1 MGNYDINFIPD
12 VNDKD
17 LTTVIFRECF
27 MRHPEETW
35 KKLCESMEEK
45 HSGIEAQFR
54 AFEHVV
60 SELIF
65 QQTKWYNP
73 KKKRG
78 EDAPREAYDRVDEA
92 ADWVFENLL
101 EKHRAGNSEVLLKL
115 WETHLFP
122 HRAGIYSFEDSR
134 QATQRERAKELIAL
148 LDASNME
155 QWLVEVDKIRKMPTT
170 VKIYQCGDLV
180 VEQSFPAR

>member
-1 MGNYDINFIPD
+1 MYFIPD
-12 VNDKD
+12 VKD
-17 LTTVIFRECF
+17 RELNTVIFRECF
-27 MRHPEETW
+27 LRHPEETW
-35 KKLCESMEEK
+35 KKLCSAMENF
-45 HSGIEAQFR
+45 HSEVEAPFK
-54 AFEHVV
+54 AYEHVV

-92 ADWVFENLL
+92 GDWVVENLL
-101 EKHRAGNSEVLLKL
+101 EKYRAGNREVLLKL

-122 HRAGIYSFEDSR
+122 HRAGVYSFEDLR
-134 QATQRERAKELIAL
+134 QAEQRERAKELLAL
-148 LDASNME
+148 LDNERMDL
-155 QWLVEVDKIRKMPTT
+155 WLEEVSKIRRMATT

-180 VEQSFPAR
+180 LEQSFPAR

>member
-1 MGNYDINFIPD
+1 MYFIPD
-12 VNDKD
+12 VKD
-17 LTTVIFRECF
+17 RELNTVIFRECF
-27 MRHPEETW
+27 LRHPEETW
-35 KKLCESMEEK
+35 KKLCGVMEDL
-45 HSGIEAQFR
+45 HSEVEAPFK
-54 AFEHVV
+54 AYEHVV

-92 ADWVFENLL
+92 GDWVFENLI
-101 EKHRAGNSEVLLKL
+101 EKYRAGNREILLKL

-122 HRAGIYSFEDSR
+122 HRAGVYSFEDSR

-155 QWLVEVDKIRKMPTT
+155 QWLVEVGKIRRMPTT
-170 VKIYQCGDLV
+170 VRIYQCDSLV
-180 VEQSFPAR
+180 LEQKFSAR

>member
-1 MGNYDINFIPD
+1 MYFIPD
-12 VNDKD
+12 VKD
-17 LTTVIFRECF
+17 RELNTVIFRECF
-27 MRHPEETW
+27 LRHPEETW
-35 KKLCESMEEK
+35 KKLCNVMEDL
-45 HSGIEAQFR
+45 HSVVEAPFK
-54 AFEHVV
+54 AYEHVV

-65 QQTKWYNP
+65 RQTRWYNP

-92 ADWVFENLL
+92 GDWVVENLL

-134 QATQRERAKELIAL
+134 QATQRERAKELLAL
-148 LDASNME
+148 LDNERMDL
-155 QWLVEVDKIRKMPTT
+155 WLEEVSKIRKMATT
-170 VKIYQCGDLV
+170 VKIYQCDSLV
-180 VEQSFPAR
+180 LEQSFPAR

>member
-1 MGNYDINFIPD
+1 MYFIPD
-12 VNDKD
+12 VKD
-17 LTTVIFRECF
+17 RELNTIIFRECF
-27 MRHPEETW
+27 LRHPEETW
-35 KKLCESMEEK
+35 KKLCSAMEDF
-45 HSGIEAQFR
+45 HSAVEAPFK
-54 AFEHVV
+54 AYEHVV

-92 ADWVFENLL
+92 GDWVFENIL
-101 EKHRAGNSEVLLKL
+101 ERYKAGDTEVLLKL

-122 HRAGIYSFEDSR
+122 HSAGVYRFEDLR
-134 QATQRERAKELIAL
+134 QAEQRERSKELITL
-148 LDASNME
+148 LDASDLE
-155 QWLVEVDKIRKMPTT
+155 QWLGEVDRLKRMPTT

-180 VEQSFPAR
+180 LEQSFPAR